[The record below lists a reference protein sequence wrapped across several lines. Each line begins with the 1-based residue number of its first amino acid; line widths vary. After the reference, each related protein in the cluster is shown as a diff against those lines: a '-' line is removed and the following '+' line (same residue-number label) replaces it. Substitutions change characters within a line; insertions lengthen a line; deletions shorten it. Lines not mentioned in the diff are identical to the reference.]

1 MHIPLKGGILML
13 KQHRKGKLVVLGAV
27 ILVAAAA
34 AYAYWTNSG
43 SGSGSAETGTNA
55 AITINQTSTVT
66 GLAPGGP
73 PQALSGNFTNSN
85 SSPVFVTSVNAAIGS
100 VTGPNITAGTPCDA
114 SDYQLSGFPIAIGR
128 AIPSGSGVD
137 SWSGSSIQMI
147 NKPAANQD
155 GCKNATVNISYTS
168 N

>member
-1 MHIPLKGGILML
+1 ML
-13 KQHRKGKLVVLGAV
+13 KQHRKRKLAALGAV
-27 ILVAAAA
+27 MLIAAAG

-43 SGSGSAETGTNA
+43 SGSGTAETGTNA

-66 GLAPGGP
+66 GLSPGGP
-73 PQALSGNFTNSN
+73 AQGLSGNFDNSN
-85 SSPVFVTSVNAAIGS
+85 SSAVFVTSVNAAISS
-100 VTGPNITAGTPCDA
+100 VTGPNITPGTPCDA

-128 AIPSGSGVD
+128 QIPSGSGVD
-137 SWSGSSIQMI
+137 SWSGGSIAMI
-147 NKPAANQD
+147 NKPAVNQD

>member
-1 MHIPLKGGILML
+1 ML
-13 KQHRKGKLVVLGAV
+13 KQQRKRKLVAIGAV
-27 ILVAAAA
+27 ILIAAAA

-43 SGSGSAETGTNA
+43 SGSGTAETGTNA
-55 AITINQTSTVT
+55 GITINQTSAVT
-66 GLAPGGP
+66 GLAPGAP

-114 SDYQLSGFPIAIGR
+114 SDYQLSGFPIAISR
-128 AIPSGSGVD
+128 EIPSGSGVD
-137 SWSGSSIQMI
+137 SWSGGSIQMV
-147 NKPAANQD
+147 NKPAVNQD
-155 GCKNATVNISYTS
+155 GCKNATVTISFTS